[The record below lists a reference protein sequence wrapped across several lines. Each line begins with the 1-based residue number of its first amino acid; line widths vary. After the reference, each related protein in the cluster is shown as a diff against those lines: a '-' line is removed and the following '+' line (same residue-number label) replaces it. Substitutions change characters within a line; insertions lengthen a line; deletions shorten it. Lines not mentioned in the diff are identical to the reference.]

1 MSSAGFFTIRSQN
14 SHDLTII
21 SKKGLSL
28 LIKERFVTYYQG
40 VLSPELGSPRTHGRA
55 VPRVVTKSAKLHE
68 ELSDLEGRI
77 SMRVILELIDC
88 IK

>member
-1 MSSAGFFTIRSQN
+1 M
-14 SHDLTII
+14 
-21 SKKGLSL
+21 

-68 ELSDLEGRI
+68 LLPDLAGRI
-77 SMRVILELIDC
+77 SMRVISKSTNWNEELINGYFRT
-88 IK
+88 I